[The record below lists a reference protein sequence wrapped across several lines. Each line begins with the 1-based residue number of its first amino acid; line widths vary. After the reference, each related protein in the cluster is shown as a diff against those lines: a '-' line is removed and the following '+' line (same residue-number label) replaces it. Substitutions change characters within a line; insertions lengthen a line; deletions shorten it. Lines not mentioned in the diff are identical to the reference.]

1 MTVNMH
7 EAKTNLS
14 KLVELAAKG
23 EEIIIAKAGKAV
35 AVLKPYTARHKK
47 RKPGALRG
55 KPLDMVHFD
64 EADSEIEELFD
75 S

>member
-1 MTVNMH
+1 MRVDIQ
-7 EAKTNLS
+7 EAKTDLS
-14 KLVELAAKG
+14 QLVELAAKG

-47 RKPGALRG
+47 RKQGALRG
-55 KPLDMVHFD
+55 KPLDMAHFD
-64 EADSEIEELFD
+64 EADSEIEELFG

>member
-35 AVLKPYTARHKK
+35 AVLKPYTPKHKK
-47 RKPGALRG
+47 RKPGALAGR
-55 KPLDMVHFD
+55 PLDMSHFD
-64 EADSEIEELFD
+64 EADRDVEELFC

>member
-1 MTVNMH
+1 MRVDIQ
-7 EAKTNLS
+7 EAKTDLS
-14 KLVELAAKG
+14 QLVELAAKG

-35 AVLKPYTARHKK
+35 AVLKPYTVRRKK

-55 KPLDMVHFD
+55 KPLDMAHFD
-64 EADSEIEELFD
+64 EADSEIEELFG